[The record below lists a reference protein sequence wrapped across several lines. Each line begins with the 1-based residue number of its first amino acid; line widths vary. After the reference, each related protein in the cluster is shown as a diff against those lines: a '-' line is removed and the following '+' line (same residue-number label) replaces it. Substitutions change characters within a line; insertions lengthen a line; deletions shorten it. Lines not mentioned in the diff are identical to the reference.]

1 MVDNIE
7 QPETDEP
14 LESGLYWAAK
24 DKIQRKVNF
33 SNATKL
39 EIRILNCIS
48 QLLLKFKPGKAL
60 TAYRLWLMGKRPR
73 VSVFTSCTLG
83 QLVKFLAKLFQ
94 IQVFVLMVPSADI
107 LTVYFCKKRRC

>member
-33 SNATKL
+33 SNGTKL

-48 QLLLKFKPGKAL
+48 
-60 TAYRLWLMGKRPR
+60 
-73 VSVFTSCTLG
+73 
-83 QLVKFLAKLFQ
+83 
-94 IQVFVLMVPSADI
+94 
-107 LTVYFCKKRRC
+107 

>member
-14 LESGLYWAAK
+14 LESGLYWVAK

-33 SNATKL
+33 SNGTKL

-48 QLLLKFKPGKAL
+48 
-60 TAYRLWLMGKRPR
+60 
-73 VSVFTSCTLG
+73 
-83 QLVKFLAKLFQ
+83 
-94 IQVFVLMVPSADI
+94 
-107 LTVYFCKKRRC
+107 